1 MRKNQTVS
9 MFLPQENNR
18 FYRKRGHLKVNVQL
32 NFTNKGK
39 LVIENFNNEEL
50 LEIFSRYINTLTK
63 KYAVDVKVLA
73 EANQNIV
80 EDGSFK
86 VILSNVQCDVETFFK
101 ELGRDIKVPLKKRS
115 DGKLENV
122 FKIQVIE

>member
-1 MRKNQTVS
+1 M
-9 MFLPQENNR
+9 
-18 FYRKRGHLKVNVQL
+18 NVHL

-50 LEIFSRYINTLTK
+50 IEIFSRYINTLTK

-122 FKIQVIE
+122 FKIQVLE